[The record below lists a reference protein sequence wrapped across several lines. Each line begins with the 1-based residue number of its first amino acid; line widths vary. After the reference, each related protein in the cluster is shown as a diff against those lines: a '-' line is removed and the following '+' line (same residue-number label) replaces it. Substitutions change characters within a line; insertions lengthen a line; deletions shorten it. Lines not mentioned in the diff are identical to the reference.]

1 MEPDPMQL
9 AEVLNAAE
17 DAAPVE
23 SVDVV
28 ARHLR
33 DRFDARYVA
42 FLFVDV
48 IRQRLVR
55 VSEHAA
61 WQGSRQVE
69 HVPLAGSPYDEAL
82 RTQRLV
88 HEPDGAQGYRV
99 LAPVTNRGDSIGVLE
114 LTVSR
119 PTEEMLRQVQETAH
133 ALAYIIVTD
142 RRFTDLYQW
151 GQRTTQVSLAAE
163 IQRQL
168 LPTASCCEAA
178 QFILAAALVPA
189 NSIAGDTYDY
199 SLDRETLHLS
209 ITDAMG
215 HNVES
220 ALLATLLVNASR
232 GARRAGCDLAEQ
244 ARRTHQA
251 LLDHAPGTLATG
263 QLIRVALDGTSCQL
277 INAGHPWPL
286 LLRDG
291 AADEARLNV
300 DLPFGVPSPMP
311 FRVQNL
317 DLQAGDRLL
326 LYTDGMQ
333 ERAAQ
338 AVDLPAILR
347 ETTKEHPREVVRTC
361 TSAVTDACGAQLEDD
376 ACVMCLDWHGP
387 QISGRSTRAGA
398 DI

>member
-55 VSEHAA
+55 VTEHAA
-61 WQGSRQVE
+61 WQGSRQVGN
-69 HVPLAGSPYDEAL
+69 VPLAGSPYDEAL

-88 HEPDGAQGYRV
+88 QEPDGAQWYRV

-114 LTVSR
+114 LTVPR

-263 QLIRVALDGTSCQL
+263 QLIRVALDGTSFQL

-361 TSAVTDACGAQLEDD
+361 TSAVTDACGPQLEDD

-387 QISGRSTRAGA
+387 QTSGRSTRAGA